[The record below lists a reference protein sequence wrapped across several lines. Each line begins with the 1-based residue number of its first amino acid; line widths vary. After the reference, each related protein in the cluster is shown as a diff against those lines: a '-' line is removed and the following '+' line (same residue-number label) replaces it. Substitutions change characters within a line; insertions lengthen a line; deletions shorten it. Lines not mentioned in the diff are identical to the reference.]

1 MAVEST
7 METIAAERER
17 WRRTRVTRR
26 RVRRTASVLVAG
38 LVVVDVLAAISPP
51 LRNRLRFLLGIAP
64 VELPEAASVALVFA
78 ALALVLLGRGLRRG
92 QRHAWVLTLVLMVT
106 SAVLNVVNGIDVE
119 EAVVALAVAVWLAW
133 HHRHFAVRADRA
145 ELRRAV
151 RVAIVTPVIAIA
163 VCGVLVLAFGRQHPE
178 SVRRSLAA
186 LAERLGGSETLPLP
200 AASGIVTPA
209 LVAVGI
215 AMVAAIAWL
224 VFSPRR
230 HEPSAHAED
239 RERARDIVATHGGG
253 TLDYFALRDDK
264 AYLFSGRS
272 LVAYAVRNGV
282 CLVSPDPIGPEE
294 ERADVLADLLDMAD
308 RNGWTVAVIAAGSAW
323 LPLYTAL
330 GMKAIYLGDE
340 AVVDCSSFTLDGNQ
354 MKSLRGAYNR
364 VTKHGYTV
372 TFHDPATIS
381 PELQV
386 ELRDVMTETRRG
398 EVERGFSMTLGR
410 VFDPADV
417 DLLLAVAHGPD
428 GRVAAFCQ
436 YTPAPAI
443 DGYSLDLMRRR
454 ADPDLPNGT
463 IDVVV
468 IETIFHLKALGRS
481 GLALNFAVMREV
493 VCGERTS
500 PLGSLHRRV
509 LLRFSDT
516 MQIDSLRR
524 YSEKFRPTWRPR
536 FAVLESYEH
545 LPVQGI
551 AMADAESIWELPV
564 IGRLLRPDAG
574 TPRRRKAAA
583 GSREPVGAGPARR

>member
-1 MAVEST
+1 
-7 METIAAERER
+7 
-17 WRRTRVTRR
+17 
-26 RVRRTASVLVAG
+26 
-38 LVVVDVLAAISPP
+38 
-51 LRNRLRFLLGIAP
+51 
-64 VELPEAASVALVFA
+64 
-78 ALALVLLGRGLRRG
+78 
-92 QRHAWVLTLVLMVT
+92 
-106 SAVLNVVNGIDVE
+106 
-119 EAVVALAVAVWLAW
+119 
-133 HHRHFAVRADRA
+133 
-145 ELRRAV
+145 
-151 RVAIVTPVIAIA
+151 
-163 VCGVLVLAFGRQHPE
+163 
-178 SVRRSLAA
+178 
-186 LAERLGGSETLPLP
+186 
-200 AASGIVTPA
+200 
-209 LVAVGI
+209 
-215 AMVAAIAWL
+215 
-224 VFSPRR
+224 
-230 HEPSAHAED
+230 
-239 RERARDIVATHGGG
+239 
-253 TLDYFALRDDK
+253 
-264 AYLFSGRS
+264 
-272 LVAYAVRNGV
+272 
-282 CLVSPDPIGPEE
+282 
-294 ERADVLADLLDMAD
+294 
-308 RNGWTVAVIAAGSAW
+308 
-323 LPLYTAL
+323 
-330 GMKAIYLGDE
+330 
-340 AVVDCSSFTLDGNQ
+340 
-354 MKSLRGAYNR
+354 
-364 VTKHGYTV
+364 
-372 TFHDPATIS
+372 
-381 PELQV
+381 
-386 ELRDVMTETRRG
+386 
-398 EVERGFSMTLGR
+398 
-410 VFDPADV
+410 
-417 DLLLAVAHGPD
+417 VAHGPD